1 MKKILFLDF
10 DGVLHPTSARNP
22 SLFNRTSLLIPVITN
37 AHCSI
42 VLSTSWRFTHSL
54 DELCCLLPKQIAPKV
69 IDVTGP
75 PHIGKHARYQEILN
89 YLTRFKNQLHDWRA
103 LDDSFWEFPTECAE
117 LIQCNPNT
125 GLTSKEITTLQN
137 WIDA

>member
-10 DGVLHPTSARNP
+10 DGVLHPTSAHAEN
-22 SLFNRTSLLIPVITN
+22 LFNRASLLNSII
-37 AHCSI
+37 ASSHCSI

-54 DELCCLLPKQIAPKV
+54 SDLCSLLPKQIASQV

-75 PHIGKHARYQEILN
+75 AHIGEHARYREILN
-89 YLTRFKNQLHDWRA
+89 YLTRFKNQPYDWRA
-103 LDDSFWEFPTECAE
+103 LDDSFWEFPIECAE

-125 GLTSKEITTLQN
+125 GLTNKEITTLNN
-137 WIDA
+137 WLV